1 MNKHITEDDMKNMA
15 ADLIDCLKDKDSKI
29 SISKNE
35 NGTDLIIDIKATPFQ
50 AAFMA
55 SAVGFSNR
63 RIGIAMFGGL
73 LCSLLKDTDNVEC
86 LAEII
91 DNLKEVLDED
101 ELSILGETAV
111 ASHIMRTSAVD
122 INRSK
127 KVAENLP
134 TSECFASTTTKTVQ

>member
-1 MNKHITEDDMKNMA
+1 MNKHITEDDMKNI
-15 ADLIDCLKDKDSKI
+15 ADGLIDSLKNKDSKI

-35 NGTDLIIDIKATPFQ
+35 NEMDLNIDIKATPFQ

-63 RIGIAMFGGL
+63 RIAIAMFDGL
-73 LCSLLKDTDNVEC
+73 LCSLLKDIDNVEC

-91 DNLKEVLDED
+91 DNLKEVLNED

-111 ASHIMRTSAVD
+111 ASHIMRTSTVD

-127 KVAENLP
+127 KVVENIS
-134 TSECFASTTTKTVQ
+134 TSDCFALTTTKTVQ